1 MANDGY
7 QGAVDAFNNLRLANG
22 EVARPY
28 TANWQ
33 GIIDAISDLQSEWGQ
48 ADIGE
53 YPPGWGVETDSNGN
67 VISSGWLYPPKNGD
81 LWYDSRQGR
90 LMVFIDDGYYQTNG
104 ADVLTQVSTTPPA
117 DSVEGA
123 LWFDPDQ
130 DTFYVFDG
138 TGWNIVSSNTTNL
151 NTTSLLLD
159 STTQTQIG
167 STTYGN
173 ITEFTA
179 ASPAD
184 YNQKRFNQWLLTA
197 LGEVD
202 TEITTLENQPDIAV
216 GTSAPA
222 TPQTGDLWFDTGSNL
237 LKVYSSNVWIACLD
251 LTSTTSSISTVQSN
265 LDSYEAT
272 TDPRLSSLESSVAA
286 IPTTL
291 SSYATT
297 AALTSTQNT
306 LQGNIDALTTT
317 VGDLSR
323 FSTVTD
329 TESADNALDA
339 RITTLENTNID
350 LTPYAT
356 TVALD
361 AAIANLDSTITA
373 RNYATETYVDTQV
386 ASIVVPDISGKVDTT
401 TYDTFTATL
410 PGTYLAKTGGT
421 LTGTLVIDRNDIS
434 LPSIDLSTTTADSQ
448 KALKLKANS
457 TGNNYSTFGSTT
469 NYWEY
474 AWNFGS
480 NEDFCWVHDTN
491 GKIFSVTGTA
501 AYAKDL
507 ILGDFQTNTT
517 SGVNVINQINLRTKL
532 ASIDTQISSIQQDI
546 IDLETGVNNLTLNQ
560 VYYGDIAPSD
570 ADVNDGDIWFDSLG
584 LRFTIRHD
592 GAWIFPDRVEDGA
605 LKTAMRNAVDTST
618 DYASLK
624 TNLLAAL
631 V

>member
-1 MANDGY
+1 VANDGY

-22 EVARPY
+22 EAARPY

-33 GIIDAISDLQSEWGQ
+33 GIIDAISDLKKEWGQ

-53 YPPGWGVETDSNGN
+53 YPPGWGIETDDDGN
-67 VISSGWLYPPKNGD
+67 VVSSGWLYAPKNGD

-104 ADVLTQVSTTPPA
+104 ADVLTQVSNTPPA

-130 DTFYVFDG
+130 NTFYVYDG
-138 TGWNIVSSNTTNL
+138 SAWNVVSSNTTNL

-167 STTYGN
+167 STTYDN

-179 ASPAD
+179 ASPAE

-202 TEITTLENQPDIAV
+202 ADVTTLENQPDIAV
-216 GTSAPA
+216 GATAPTS
-222 TPQTGDLWFDTGSNL
+222 PQTGDLWFDTGASL
-237 LKVYSSNVWIACLD
+237 LKVYSTNAWVPCLN
-251 LTSTTSSISTVQSN
+251 LSTTTSSISTVQSN

-272 TDPRLSSLESSVAA
+272 TDPRLTSLESNVAA
-286 IPTTL
+286 IPSTL
-291 SSYATT
+291 SSYATN
-297 AALTSTQNT
+297 AALTSAQTT
-306 LQGNIDALTTT
+306 LQGNIDTLTST

-323 FSTVTD
+323 FSTITA
-329 TESADNALDA
+329 TEAADDALDTRVTA
-339 RITTLENTNID
+339 LENATID
-350 LTPYAT
+350 FSPYAT
-356 TVALD
+356 TVALNT
-361 AAIANLDSTITA
+361 AIANLDSTITA
-373 RNYATETYVDTQV
+373 RNYATETYVNTQV
-386 ASIVVPDISGKVDTT
+386 ASINVPDISGKLDTT
-401 TYDTFTATL
+401 TYNAFTATL
-410 PGTYLAKTGGT
+410 PSTYLAKTGGT
-421 LTGTLVIDRNDIS
+421 LTGTLTIDRSDIS
-434 LPSIDLSTTTADSQ
+434 LPSIDLSTSTADSQ

-457 TGNNYSTFGSTT
+457 TGNNYSTFGSTA

-507 ILGDFQTNTT
+507 ILGDFQPNTT
-517 SGVNVINQINLRTKL
+517 SGVHVLNQINLRTKL
-532 ASIDTQISSIQQDI
+532 SALDTQISTIQQDI
-546 IDLETGVNNLTLNQ
+546 IDLETGVNNLSLNQ
-560 VYYGDIAPSD
+560 VYYGDVAPAS
-570 ADVNDGDIWFDSLG
+570 ADVNDGDIWFDSLN

-605 LKTAMRNAVDTST
+605 LKTSLRNAVTLST

-624 TNLLAAL
+624 TQLLAAL